1 MRWNSQFFLVCVV
14 TFLAFDKN
22 TEPFSILYY
31 IIYYKTLSTRI
42 KAPQINDFN
51 QMQMLIYYKGYPMIN
66 ESTKIEKA
74 NLSTLFSSKQSLIG
88 QSGFNSMI
96 NLYFY
101 KKMAVLS
108 YWAFHLH

>member
-1 MRWNSQFFLVCVV
+1 
-14 TFLAFDKN
+14 
-22 TEPFSILYY
+22 
-31 IIYYKTLSTRI
+31 
-42 KAPQINDFN
+42 
-51 QMQMLIYYKGYPMIN
+51 MIN